1 MFSGH
6 AKNCHPYWWPQTFPM
21 NPLSLTCNGP
31 KHPPKPNWNCLYN
44 FVWHE
49 PPLLFHPCSS
59 TPALYYSNKT
69 RSYQSPSKHYLWLS
83 TLKTCWQP
91 NFCPP
96 QESQHLI
103 WILKRNIQL
112 TLEALEQISSHSPV
126 NQSAESF
133 GHYNEH
139 GREWIPFEWLPIA
152 KKPDGVLLR
161 RTTNQIE

>member
-1 MFSGH
+1 MGL
-6 AKNCHPYWWPQTFPM
+6 YTPQ
-21 NPLSLTCNGP
+21 NPTETVFIILFGMS
-31 KHPPKPNWNCLYN
+31 
-44 FVWHE
+44 
-49 PPLLFHPCSS
+49 PPLFRPCSS

-69 RSYQSPSKHYLWLS
+69 RSNQSPSKHYLWLS

-152 KKPDGVLLR
+152 KKPDGILLR